1 MKSCPVCNEQYQDS
15 VTFCANDG
23 EVLEADLTTLVGQ
36 KLDNQYFVESL
47 LGKGGMG
54 AVYLARHILLG
65 DRVALKVLPPEM
77 QSNTEWLKRFQ
88 REGQA
93 ARRFRHPN
101 AVTVHDLRT
110 TPEGMI
116 YLVMEYIEGKTLAAE
131 LQEKGR
137 YTAEEAFFLLEPV
150 MSVLHAAHM
159 QGVVHRDIKPE
170 NIMVG
175 KGQNGLPFV
184 KLLDLGV
191 AKVLPSAN
199 QEMGSGT
206 KLTVQGQLLGTPFYM
221 SPEQWGEDSRDG
233 NEEVDGRADLYSL
246 AVVMHEMVAGHKPF
260 YGLSM
265 LELRNAHVKSAPTPL
280 YNIRPDVPKSFS
292 DSVMRALNKERND
305 RHPNVQVFA
314 DELRDAI
321 MNPQPANSAG
331 NYTPPAPPPVVG
343 TQYGAPSPPTGI
355 DAPASSGMATEIVG
369 GGRNDA
375 QTVVDGG
382 GADARATI
390 VDSPKADANIRATI
404 VDGADRR
411 TAVPGGPNLTDM
423 PSAPVAFVP
432 PVPVAPPVVTP
443 VVTPAFTP
451 AKPQPRPEVIP
462 TPPPSPPSSG
472 FSPFLLAI
480 PVVLLL
486 LAGAAFGGW
495 YFLLRAKPTPP
506 VTEKPTKPGPEK
518 PPLKTNLEYWLEV
531 VTLDKNDEVV
541 GESKR
546 VAEGPVGSGQFF
558 KLHCKAPANGYLYI
572 VGPGEKNVPTTFLTS
587 HPDPKSGLS
596 TNRVNVGAA
605 FIFPDGDDNW
615 LGLDQKAGTD
625 VFTIIFAP
633 EPLTEPRFLS
643 DQAGMALNPAQ
654 WEEFRAKFKANT
666 ATLDVTKDG
675 KEPLVS
681 VNPPDTNKPTIFEI
695 RLEHK

>member
-1 MKSCPVCNEQYQDS
+1 MKSCPVCNEQFPDS
-15 VTFCANDG
+15 ITFCANDG

-131 LQEKGR
+131 LLEKGR

-150 MSVLHAAHM
+150 MSVLHAAHIT
-159 QGVVHRDIKPE
+159 GVVHRDIKPE

-191 AKVLPSAN
+191 AKMLPTAD
-199 QEMGSGT
+199 QEVGSGT

-233 NEEVDGRADLYSL
+233 NDEVDGRADLYSL

-265 LELRNAHVKSAPTPL
+265 LELRNSHVKSAPTPL
-280 YNIRPDVPKSFS
+280 FNIRPDVPQAFS
-292 DSVMRALNKERND
+292 DSVLRALNKDRND

-321 MNPQPANSAG
+321 LQPQGAYAGAN
-331 NYTPPAPPPVVG
+331 YVAPPPMQG
-343 TQYGAPSPPTGI
+343 TQF
-355 DAPASSGMATEIVG
+355 DAPGQLTGLDKPAGGSGHATEIV
-369 GGRNDA
+369 GRNDA

-390 VDSPKADANIRATI
+390 VDSPAADAQARATI

-411 TAVPGGPNLTDM
+411 TAVPGGPNLADM
-423 PSAPVAFVP
+423 PAAPPIAIP
-432 PVPVAPPVVTP
+432 PSPPVVTAASPQVAKPP
-443 VVTPAFTP
+443 VAVAQ
-451 AKPQPRPEVIP
+451 PQPRPEVTP
-462 TPPPSPPSSG
+462 TAPPPSKSSLL
-472 FSPFLLAI
+472 PALLAI
-480 PVVLLL
+480 PVLLL
-486 LAGAAFGGW
+486 LLGGAAIGGW
-495 YFLLRAKPTPP
+495 YFFLRAKPTPS
-506 VTEKPTKPGPEK
+506 VTGKPTPPDGTKPAAKE
-518 PPLKTNLEYWLEV
+518 NLRYWLEV
-531 VTLDKNDEVV
+531 ATLDKDGDVI

-546 VAEGPVGSGQFF
+546 LADGPVSSEQSF
-558 KLHCKAPANGYLYI
+558 KIHFQAPANGYMYI
-572 VGPGEKNVPTTFLTS
+572 VGLGEKNAPTTFLTS
-587 HPDPKSGLS
+587 HPDPKSGLT
-596 TNRVNVGAA
+596 TNRVNVGNT
-605 FIFPDGDDNW
+605 FIFPEGDGNW
-615 LGLDQKAGTD
+615 FGLDQKAGTE
-625 VFTIIFAP
+625 VYTIIFAP
-633 EPLTEPRFLS
+633 APLTEPKFFT
-643 DQAGMALNPAQ
+643 DQANKVLDAAQ
-654 WEEFRAKFKANT
+654 WDEFRAKYKANT
-666 ATLDVTKDG
+666 ALLSVSASGAEPFVAVTIPEAD
-675 KEPLVS
+675 
-681 VNPPDTNKPTIFEI
+681 KPTLFEI